1 MPFVECLSGFAEVPY
16 QVPPW
21 SLPVAPRMPK
31 NKPKEAYLVPAPK
44 ARLYPKVLIAK
55 CLPGG
60 AEGPYQGQP
69 LSPRKVLKTY
79 LVPGWKARLSARHV
93 WKMQNKVG
101 DGFPLMLDC
110 YMSLNV
116 PYSISLAKRL
126 AEPDLHFT
134 WMEEFLPPDEYDGY
148 EQVRQAAGN
157 LGLMLTTGEH
167 EYSRFGFKQ
176 LIDKK
181 VQLGLCKRDRYIDR

>member
-1 MPFVECLSGFAEVPY
+1 MHLSTLLPISSRTVCSNVIADRNMFLIQGFPNMPFVKCLSGLAEVPY

-60 AEGPYQGQP
+60 AEDRTRDSHFPP
-69 LSPRKVLKTY
+69 EKVLKTY

-93 WKMQNKVG
+93 WKMQI
-101 DGFPLMLDC
+101 DAIC
-110 YMSLNV
+110 YQHSL
-116 PYSISLAKRL
+116 LTK
-126 AEPDLHFT
+126 
-134 WMEEFLPPDEYDGY
+134 
-148 EQVRQAAGN
+148 
-157 LGLMLTTGEH
+157 LGLL
-167 EYSRFGFKQ
+167 
-176 LIDKK
+176 
-181 VQLGLCKRDRYIDR
+181 